1 MRLEKRSTL
10 VFPILLHTIETWD
23 KLQPCE
29 PRLACSEPF
38 FLPFLLKKKRA
49 TAIPGKLKLIAFRAS
64 SFAHPSLLP
73 LGLERLKN
81 GQRLK
86 RRVHEREEG
95 VAHLYH
101 VLFLYGTFWNRREY
115 TFTGETHR
123 NSFWA
128 PRTFGS
134 RFSSLASLTS
144 SSTTFTR
151 ALTEKINN

>member
-29 PRLACSEPF
+29 PRVACSEPF
-38 FLPFLLKKKRA
+38 FYRFFSKRA

-81 GQRLK
+81 AQRLE
-86 RRVHEREEG
+86 RREEC
-95 VAHLYH
+95 
-101 VLFLYGTFWNRREY
+101 
-115 TFTGETHR
+115 
-123 NSFWA
+123 
-128 PRTFGS
+128 
-134 RFSSLASLTS
+134 TS
-144 SSTTFTR
+144 GRKESQISTTFSFFT
-151 ALTEKINN
+151 AASGIGESTLLQAKLTGIPFGPRGPLDPDFPRWPL